1 MLFFVSLSFCV
12 SSFYSTSNIKT
23 RRQFSVPLNFLCDLC
38 DSVVYLYALYSK
50 LLFTPKRLFLLNL
63 ALLGDLMFQLAVSLL
78 LLSQTAGIKTYEGQ
92 TLDSISHQG
101 PLKVINCTVQNETN
115 VAGTFDAINSTF
127 RTLELQGRAN
137 IKNCSFTGQVLVEGF
152 LEAEGSTFQKS
163 MDLQTHR
170 LVLRNSTTQD
180 IQIEDGGDPNQF
192 GTAELYN
199 TIVNGNLTFNSGNGI
214 VNLNGTS
221 KITGTLSGGT
231 IR

>member
-1 MLFFVSLSFCV
+1 
-12 SSFYSTSNIKT
+12 
-23 RRQFSVPLNFLCDLC
+23 
-38 DSVVYLYALYSK
+38 
-50 LLFTPKRLFLLNL
+50 
-63 ALLGDLMFQLAVSLL
+63 
-78 LLSQTAGIKTYEGQ
+78 
-92 TLDSISHQG
+92 
-101 PLKVINCTVQNETN
+101 VINCTVQNETN